1 MKNVRVSKFFI
12 FLHAEQGISS
22 QGPGTM
28 KIKNLWKN
36 EIKTGHATMAIL
48 LAGGE
53 QIKTLR
59 NAQKG

>member
-1 MKNVRVSKFFI
+1 MMNASNSSFKRMQSRKFYLAI
-12 FLHAEQGISS
+12 QE
-22 QGPGTM
+22 
-28 KIKNLWKN
+28 WKSDPWKRGK
-36 EIKTGHATMAIL
+36 KTGHATMAIL

>member
-1 MKNVRVSKFFI
+1 MARNNEK
-12 FLHAEQGISS
+12 
-22 QGPGTM
+22 
-28 KIKNLWKN
+28 KNLWKN